1 MILNETSDVIS
12 SPYNP
17 RKYPDNHTCNWQIT
31 ASQGNR
37 IVLEIG
43 PIDIESCGASGE
55 CTCDYLQVQNGFSVD
70 PGASERIC
78 GSHQKIKYYS
88 MHGSLNVMFVSDSSS
103 SFLYVGFQAT
113 YKQLNYT
120 PPLCPTEA
128 IPLSGNGKLSSPNY
142 PMSNYTASQNCTW
155 VITVPVGKYVK
166 FAFTDFVLGSCAL
179 DCSSESCTYV
189 EVYNGASAS
198 SPSLG
203 RFCKGSVLK
212 ERLSSGHQ
220 MFVKFHSGSTL
231 DRGFEAQYS
240 VSLVAPTP
248 TRSSS
253 PPPSPS
259 PTIKTE
265 ISSTLPEKHCLPLQ
279 LLPLLTSVDV
289 ERNGAVLKLE
299 RKEFLSNGNRTSYT
313 QIIVK
318 QLEEEGQNIGTST
331 DQKYAAKY
339 IVKDYENRVDGEP
352 YITAE
357 FNYDKGKESFT
368 IGDEKYY
375 SRSKSGSKKY
385 LNGELDSGTNYAV
398 FQRSFD
404 AYRSYDSGSFIRFKT
419 KKGFPWLTVLLVV
432 ILIVVLALA
441 LIAFA
446 CWLVKKKR
454 RNRKVSSKTD
464 NVEMNSAGSH
474 GKLVN
479 GAENHAADHNQ
490 NPMYETL
497 HEKQAPAGGAVG
509 NPTDGESVDSGQ
521 NADYEI
527 PDEAPRQEGDYE
539 LIKEGSGAQE
549 GHYQQLQLNSRTDY
563 ENFNT
568 TL

>member
-1 MILNETSDVIS
+1 
-12 SPYNP
+12 
-17 RKYPDNHTCNWQIT
+17 
-31 ASQGNR
+31 
-37 IVLEIG
+37 
-43 PIDIESCGASGE
+43 
-55 CTCDYLQVQNGFSVD
+55 
-70 PGASERIC
+70 
-78 GSHQKIKYYS
+78 
-88 MHGSLNVMFVSDSSS
+88 
-103 SFLYVGFQAT
+103 
-113 YKQLNYT
+113 
-120 PPLCPTEA
+120 
-128 IPLSGNGKLSSPNY
+128 
-142 PMSNYTASQNCTW
+142 MSNYTASQNCTW
-155 VITVPVGKYVK
+155 IITVPEGKYVK
-166 FAFTDFVLGSCAL
+166 FAFTDFALGSCAL
-179 DCSSESCTYV
+179 NCSSESCTYV
-189 EVYNGASAS
+189 EVYNGSSAS

-212 ERLSSGHQ
+212 EMLSSGHQ

-240 VSLVAPTP
+240 VSLVGPTP
-248 TRSSS
+248 TPTPTPTPS
-253 PPPSPS
+253 PSPSPS
-259 PTIKTE
+259 PTIK
-265 ISSTLPEKHCLPLQ
+265 PEKSTPA
-279 LLPLLTSVDV
+279 TVDIIDV
-289 ERNGAVLKLE
+289 ERNGAVLNLG
-299 RKEFLSNGNRTSYT
+299 RKEFLSNGNRINYT

-318 QLEEEGQNIGTST
+318 QLEEEGQDIGTST
-331 DQKYAAKY
+331 DQKYAAKD

-357 FNYDKGKESFT
+357 FDYDKGKESFT

-432 ILIVVLALA
+432 ILVVVLALA

-446 CWLVKKKR
+446 CWLVRKKR
-454 RNRKVSSKTD
+454 RDLEVSSKTD
-464 NVEMNSAGSH
+464 NVEMNTAGSH

-479 GAENHAADHNQ
+479 GAENHAADPNV

-509 NPTDGESVDSGQ
+509 NPTYGESVDSGQ

-527 PDEAPRQEGDYE
+527 PDEVPRQEGDYE